1 MYVKLSVLPALD
13 EASPSSTSSFE
24 MLDMESVPAPYQE
37 VQPHWF
43 FCLRADDNT
52 SWLPFSREDSDK
64 LERANTGDEKE
75 EVVVAVDGERYDI
88 NVKERKRYAV
98 YWEQAPTEVRR
109 CTWFYKGDKDTTFKP
124 YPEAFSQ
131 SLEEAYM
138 IAVTLDEWK
147 RKLEFPTGETVILH
161 NPKLIMHYQ
170 PFGLQDEWVSS
181 PSEQTRP
188 RTVKRG
194 VDSISVEIPDVSDFR
209 SASLSLLAS
218 HYKRAQ
224 QDGQVGRVEFLP
236 VNWHNALHGD
246 ATGVD
251 EDIQRITLPSISRL
265 RHFTNDTLLDLF
277 FYNSPTYC
285 QTIVDTVASEINRL
299 HALFKQRHPGFSGAV
314 SVVGHSLGSLILF
327 DLLTNQRTGSE
338 TREGVPSGELRH
350 LNCDTLEQTLTR
362 LGLQQYL
369 DTLQAENL
377 DLESLALCHDSDLKV
392 LGIPLGPRKKILNYV
407 RRKWLPE
414 DYKMGTVHLAPGL
427 QVPPQVTSDHD
438 GSQSSGAT
446 PQFHREQSV
455 TSAVD
460 YEYFDVGIGQVSI
473 EYPQFAFQPQTF
485 FAFGS
490 PIGMFLTVRGLKHI
504 DPNYTFPTCKN
515 FYNIYHPYDPV
526 AYRIEPMIVSEVDLE
541 PMLIPHHKG
550 RKRMH
555 LELKDSLTRMSM
567 DLKNNVLGSLR
578 TAWQSFARLPV
589 AALPPVEEGETTI
602 ERHLEETQGAC
613 DEVDSSESAEQSE
626 QPEIKVGMLNG
637 GRRIDYV
644 LQEKP
649 IESFNEYLFAIQSHL
664 CYCSDSEGTFETPEA
679 ESPGV
684 VKHLSQLDNSNHTG
698 LHDVTNHFLDNNAVE
713 TVSFQEVDSLNNLT
727 NSSPNN
733 SSFSLDQNLNLTLST
748 KPSPGEGLSTSTPL
762 PQPQAV
768 RPPSLSV
775 LSPLNK
781 PDPTEV
787 DDEAPVTS
795 DSSPDSNSSRS
806 VDPDLLNGNTNS
818 LMSNKKLTCEIN
830 DTIITNSCKVK
841 QNQVM
846 QKEFSEQ
853 QYEDTCKLKNT
864 TGGSE
869 MQKTGSQVLDSICIS
884 EAEKEAVLT
893 LIREEI
899 ITKEVEANDWK
910 KKYEDCRQEVNEMRK
925 IVAEYEKTIAQMIED
940 EQRNGASSQKALH
953 AVTMEKEA
961 ALADLNSVERSL
973 SDVFRR
979 YENMKSTL
987 EGFKK
992 NEEVLK
998 KCAQEYLVRVKQE
1011 EQRYQTL
1018 KLHAEEKLDKA
1029 NEDIAQVRAKAS
1041 SEHMALNASLR
1052 KEQMKNESL
1061 EQALQQKVVKW
1072 HPLHANSR

>member
-1 MYVKLSVLPALD
+1 ILRKGAPFTFQFTLNCVQYTAECFSGSSLYNMYIKKLDRVDLQASPVVD

-24 MLDMESVPAPYQE
+24 MLDMDSVPAPYQE

-43 FCLRADDNT
+43 FCRRADENT

-64 LERANTGDEKE
+64 LENE
-75 EVVVAVDGERYDI
+75 EVVVAVDGDRYDVH
-88 NVKERKRYAV
+88 VKERKRYAV
-98 YWEQAPTEVRR
+98 YWDQAPTEVRR
-109 CTWFYKGDKDTTFKP
+109 CTWFYKGDKDTRFMP
-124 YPEAFSQ
+124 YPEDFSQ
-131 SLEEAYM
+131 SLEAYE

-161 NPKLIMHYQ
+161 NPKLIMQYQ
-170 PFGLQDEWVSS
+170 PLGLQDEWVSS

-194 VDSISVEIPDVSDFR
+194 VENISVEIPDGEPEKVDHLVFMVHGIGPACDLRFRSIIQCVNDFR

-236 VNWHNALHGD
+236 VNWHSALHGD

-285 QTIVDTVASEINRL
+285 QTIVDTVSSEINRL
-299 HALFKQRHPGFSGAV
+299 HVLFKQRHPKFNGAV

-338 TREGVPSGELRH
+338 AREGVPSREPGH
-350 LNCDTLEQTLTR
+350 LSCDTLEQTLTR

-377 DLESLALCHDSDLKV
+377 DLESLALCHDSELKD

-407 RRKWLPE
+407 RRRWMPE
-414 DYKMGTVHLAPGL
+414 DCKTGAVRVTPGL
-427 QVPPQVTSDHD
+427 QVPPQHPLTSDHD
-438 GSQSSGAT
+438 VNQPSGQAAQQS
-446 PQFHREQSV
+446 QFHRAQSV

-473 EYPQFAFQPQTF
+473 DYPQLAFHPQTF

-504 DPNYTFPTCKN
+504 DPNYTFPTCKS

-578 TAWQSFARLPV
+578 TAWQSFARLCTSCPFLQYLKFSV
-589 AALPPVEEGETTI
+589 CQYIKSEGMQI
-602 ERHLEETQGAC
+602 S
-613 DEVDSSESAEQSE
+613 VSAEQTE
-626 QPEIKVGMLNG
+626 QAEIKVGMLNG

-664 CYCSDSEGTFETPEA
+664 CYWESEDTALLLLKEIYDKLGVAFE
-679 ESPGV
+679 
-684 VKHLSQLDNSNHTG
+684 
-698 LHDVTNHFLDNNAVE
+698 
-713 TVSFQEVDSLNNLT
+713 
-727 NSSPNN
+727 
-733 SSFSLDQNLNLTLST
+733 
-748 KPSPGEGLSTSTPL
+748 
-762 PQPQAV
+762 QPQ
-768 RPPSLSV
+768 
-775 LSPLNK
+775 
-781 PDPTEV
+781 
-787 DDEAPVTS
+787 
-795 DSSPDSNSSRS
+795 
-806 VDPDLLNGNTNS
+806 
-818 LMSNKKLTCEIN
+818 
-830 DTIITNSCKVK
+830 
-841 QNQVM
+841 Q
-846 QKEFSEQ
+846 
-853 QYEDTCKLKNT
+853 
-864 TGGSE
+864 
-869 MQKTGSQVLDSICIS
+869 
-884 EAEKEAVLT
+884 
-893 LIREEI
+893 
-899 ITKEVEANDWK
+899 
-910 KKYEDCRQEVNEMRK
+910 
-925 IVAEYEKTIAQMIED
+925 
-940 EQRNGASSQKALH
+940 
-953 AVTMEKEA
+953 
-961 ALADLNSVERSL
+961 
-973 SDVFRR
+973 
-979 YENMKSTL
+979 
-987 EGFKK
+987 
-992 NEEVLK
+992 
-998 KCAQEYLVRVKQE
+998 
-1011 EQRYQTL
+1011 
-1018 KLHAEEKLDKA
+1018 
-1029 NEDIAQVRAKAS
+1029 
-1041 SEHMALNASLR
+1041 
-1052 KEQMKNESL
+1052 
-1061 EQALQQKVVKW
+1061 
-1072 HPLHANSR
+1072 

>member
-1 MYVKLSVLPALD
+1 MSYSPGEEGGLSQAAPNVNTQDLSDSPTQTAATGSTPEDQLSPVVD
-13 EASPSSTSSFE
+13 EVSPSSTSSFE

-43 FCLRADDNT
+43 FCRRAEDTT

-64 LERANTGDEKE
+64 LENACNIVGDE
-75 EVVVAVDGERYDI
+75 EVVVAVDGERYDVH
-88 NVKERKRYAV
+88 VKERKRYAV

-109 CTWFYKGDKDTTFKP
+109 CTWFYKGDKDTRFMP
-124 YPEAFSQ
+124 YPEDFSKN
-131 SLEEAYM
+131 LEEAYM

-161 NPKLIMHYQ
+161 NPKLIMQYQ
-170 PFGLQDEWVSS
+170 PIGLQDEWVSS

-194 VDSISVEIPDVSDFR
+194 VDNISVEIPDGEPEKVDHLVFMVHGIGPACDLRFRSIIQCVNDFR

-224 QDGQVGRVEFLP
+224 QDGQIGRVEFLP
-236 VNWHNALHGD
+236 VNWHSALHGD

-299 HALFKQRHPGFSGAV
+299 HTLFKQRHPEFNGAV

-338 TREGVPSGELRH
+338 SRKGVPSDAPFS

-377 DLESLALCHDSDLKV
+377 DLESLTLCQDSDLKD
-392 LGIPLGPRKKILNYV
+392 LGIPLGPRKKILKYV

-414 DYKMGTVHLAPGL
+414 DCKTGAVRLAPGL
-427 QVPPQVTSDHD
+427 QVPPQV
-438 GSQSSGAT
+438 
-446 PQFHREQSV
+446 
-455 TSAVD
+455 
-460 YEYFDVGIGQVSI
+460 SI
-473 EYPQFAFQPQTF
+473 DYPQLAFHPQTF

-504 DPNYTFPTCKN
+504 DPNYTFPTCKR

-526 AYRIEPMIVSEVDLE
+526 AYRIEPMIVSEEDLE

-578 TAWQSFARLPV
+578 TAWQSFSRLPV

-602 ERHLEETQGAC
+602 ERDLQETHASAAVTASAKREEKSADFWTKVLEWPRALHKHYFQVVCEET
-613 DEVDSSESAEQSE
+613 ESSVSAEQTE

-664 CYCSDSEGTFETPEA
+664 CYWESEDTALLLLKEIYDKLGVAFE
-679 ESPGV
+679 
-684 VKHLSQLDNSNHTG
+684 
-698 LHDVTNHFLDNNAVE
+698 
-713 TVSFQEVDSLNNLT
+713 
-727 NSSPNN
+727 
-733 SSFSLDQNLNLTLST
+733 
-748 KPSPGEGLSTSTPL
+748 
-762 PQPQAV
+762 QPQ
-768 RPPSLSV
+768 
-775 LSPLNK
+775 
-781 PDPTEV
+781 
-787 DDEAPVTS
+787 
-795 DSSPDSNSSRS
+795 
-806 VDPDLLNGNTNS
+806 
-818 LMSNKKLTCEIN
+818 
-830 DTIITNSCKVK
+830 
-841 QNQVM
+841 Q
-846 QKEFSEQ
+846 
-853 QYEDTCKLKNT
+853 
-864 TGGSE
+864 
-869 MQKTGSQVLDSICIS
+869 
-884 EAEKEAVLT
+884 
-893 LIREEI
+893 
-899 ITKEVEANDWK
+899 
-910 KKYEDCRQEVNEMRK
+910 
-925 IVAEYEKTIAQMIED
+925 
-940 EQRNGASSQKALH
+940 
-953 AVTMEKEA
+953 
-961 ALADLNSVERSL
+961 
-973 SDVFRR
+973 
-979 YENMKSTL
+979 
-987 EGFKK
+987 
-992 NEEVLK
+992 
-998 KCAQEYLVRVKQE
+998 
-1011 EQRYQTL
+1011 
-1018 KLHAEEKLDKA
+1018 
-1029 NEDIAQVRAKAS
+1029 
-1041 SEHMALNASLR
+1041 
-1052 KEQMKNESL
+1052 
-1061 EQALQQKVVKW
+1061 
-1072 HPLHANSR
+1072 